1 MFILPEPF
9 RCTKSRFKIGLAM
22 SKNYEKILSF
32 MQGASW
38 GAVLIGAYLFFT
50 LFYPF
55 GLIIALIGAFF
66 GASIGLF
73 MVIFFEMANLKLEI
87 YKEKQKHTEL
97 LEKMVSLLE
106 QRDEKLS
113 DN

>member
-1 MFILPEPF
+1 MH
-9 RCTKSRFKIGLAM
+9 
-22 SKNYEKILSF
+22 KNYEKILSF

-38 GAVLIGAYLFFT
+38 GAVIIGAYLLFT

-55 GLIIALIGAFF
+55 GLIIALIGGFF

-87 YKEKQKHTEL
+87 YKEKKEHTKLLKRMVYL
-97 LEKMVSLLE
+97 LERLNANQAS
-106 QRDEKLS
+106 DEKLS
-113 DN
+113 DH